1 MSKEFIEKKTQSTSF
16 MKRCS
21 VSPLI
26 KDTNQYVKVPFLN
39 YEIWA
44 KNIFFWSGDG
54 RTLCHTAVRNVNR

>member
-21 VSPLI
+21 ISPLI

-44 KNIFFWSGDG
+44 NIFFRSGGG
-54 RTLCHTAVRNVNR
+54 RTLSHTAVRNVNR